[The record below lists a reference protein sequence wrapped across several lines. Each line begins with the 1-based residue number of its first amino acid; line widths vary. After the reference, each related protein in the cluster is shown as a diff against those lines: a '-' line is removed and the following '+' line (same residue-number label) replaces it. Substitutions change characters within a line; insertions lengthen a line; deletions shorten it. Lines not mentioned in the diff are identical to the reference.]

1 MDQEEEPE
9 DIASVGPPGGGL
21 RRFAL
26 DLSPFRSRDY
36 RLLWVGEVVSKT
48 GHQITLVAVYVQI
61 YQLTRSAAAVG
72 VVGIVQ
78 LVPLMFASLFGGP
91 LVDRL
96 DRRRLLLFTEI
107 GLVGASSLLLLGA
120 LMGRPPLW
128 LVYGAAGLGAGL
140 GGLETPTRTAL
151 IPNLVG
157 RDRLAS
163 AITLHQI
170 LWNTA
175 MIVGPAIAGL
185 IIARL
190 GLVWAY
196 GIDVA
201 TYGATI
207 LSVALMRPAPPA
219 EDGTSAVT
227 GLRAVREGLAFLR
240 RRGVLQVAF
249 LADLIAMVFG
259 NPRALF
265 PILAVVQF
273 HRGSEA
279 VGLLFSAFAVGALLG
294 AISAGW
300 VRHVDRQGRA
310 VLIAVGIWGAAIAA
324 FGLVGDLFL
333 LGLIFLAVAGGAD
346 VVSAVLRGTILQ
358 QSIPD
363 ALRGRMSGVHSLV
376 VQGGPRLGD
385 FEAGLVATATSATVS
400 VVLGGVAVLV
410 GVSLLAML
418 APRFRRYRRGAP
430 T

>member
-1 MDQEEEPE
+1 
-9 DIASVGPPGGGL
+9 
-21 RRFAL
+21 
-26 DLSPFRSRDY
+26 
-36 RLLWVGEVVSKT
+36 
-48 GHQITLVAVYVQI
+48 
-61 YQLTRSAAAVG
+61 
-72 VVGIVQ
+72 
-78 LVPLMFASLFGGP
+78 
-91 LVDRL
+91 
-96 DRRRLLLFTEI
+96 
-107 GLVGASSLLLLGA
+107 
-120 LMGRPPLW
+120 
-128 LVYGAAGLGAGL
+128 
-140 GGLETPTRTAL
+140 
-151 IPNLVG
+151 
-157 RDRLAS
+157 
-163 AITLHQI
+163 
-170 LWNTA
+170 
-175 MIVGPAIAGL
+175 
-185 IIARL
+185 
-190 GLVWAY
+190 
-196 GIDVA
+196 
-201 TYGATI
+201 
-207 LSVALMRPAPPA
+207 
-219 EDGTSAVT
+219 
-227 GLRAVREGLAFLR
+227 
-240 RRGVLQVAF
+240 
-249 LADLIAMVFG
+249 
-259 NPRALF
+259 
-265 PILAVVQF
+265 
-273 HRGSEA
+273 